1 MSVASGRPWQ
11 LRTKH
16 RRDMEQPKHGKK
28 VHLVIG
34 GTSSDIFKHVLS
46 LADGLR
52 RMGYHILIIG
62 PLDRD
67 ARVQLND
74 LGLSWVNLALPTGI
88 RIRNIL
94 RTRRALAEVFAK
106 EKPDVIHCHGYRA
119 TALASRARSAS
130 AGSAL
135 ICTAHTL
142 PAVPPRPRLEAIARR
157 YVYSHLAEW
166 ADRVVCVSNAVLDE
180 LAKFAPGA
188 RASYR
193 TIYPGVDPRVADV
206 DVDPAVKKVQLGLD
220 PMAAS
225 VGVVA
230 PLVPDKGIDV
240 FFKAAAKLSE
250 GIGNIDFVVVGDGP
264 ERDRLAEQAHQLHL
278 TGSVVFLGERRDVP
292 EILASLDAVVIPSRR
307 EAFSYVAL
315 ATLAIG
321 TPLIATTAGALPEIL
336 GEAEKVQLVQPED
349 PEGMAQAILR
359 VLNEVSDDDEMT
371 PFAPSAVD
379 ALSGEV
385 SSSVDITMR
394 KDEYDLDEADLERK
408 RPEEQ
413 AGRAASGRRLVWER
427 FTVARFLEEI
437 RAVYDE
443 ACAARAQG

>member
-1 MSVASGRPWQ
+1 M
-11 LRTKH
+11 
-16 RRDMEQPKHGKK
+16 
-28 VHLVIG
+28 HLVIG
-34 GTSSDIFKHVLS
+34 GTSPDIFKHVLT

-52 RMGYHILIIG
+52 RLGYNILIIG

-74 LGLSWVNLALPTGI
+74 LGLSWVNLAVPTHVRLRSI
-88 RIRNIL
+88 A

-106 EKPDVIHCHGYRA
+106 EKPDIIHCHGYRA

-130 AGSAL
+130 SGSAL

-142 PAVPPRPRLEAIARR
+142 PVIPPRPRIEAIARR

-180 LAKFAPGA
+180 LVKFAPGA
-188 RASYR
+188 QSGYR
-193 TIYPGVDPRVADV
+193 TVYPGIDPRVGDV

-240 FFKAAAKLSE
+240 FFEAAARLSE
-250 GIGNIDFVVVGDGP
+250 GIGNIDFVVIGDGP
-264 ERDRLAEQAHQLHL
+264 ERERLAEQAHQLHL
-278 TGSVVFLGERRDVP
+278 TGSVVFLGERPDVP
-292 EILASLDAVVIPSRR
+292 EILAALDAVVIPSRQ

-315 ATLAIG
+315 AALAIG
-321 TPLIATTAGALPEIL
+321 TPLISTTAGALPEIL
-336 GEAEKVQLVQPED
+336 GDAERVQLVQPED

-359 VLNEVSDDDEMT
+359 VLNEVPGDDEMT
-371 PFAPSAVD
+371 PFAASAID
-379 ALSGEV
+379 TLSGEL
-385 SSSVDITMR
+385 SPSVDITMR
-394 KDEYDLDEADLERK
+394 KDEYDLDEMDLER
-408 RPEEQ
+408 RRTDEQ
-413 AGRAASGRRLVWER
+413 TGRAASGRRLVRER
-427 FTVARFLEEI
+427 FTVGRFINEM